1 MKIELGALK
10 IPGHNN
16 NEAAEQQKV
25 PGDSEKNRRG
35 EEEGATGK
43 KDGASFLSCNH
54 RGVISKKRAPV
65 PSTT

>member
-16 NEAAEQQKV
+16 NEAAEQQ
-25 PGDSEKNRRG
+25 RG